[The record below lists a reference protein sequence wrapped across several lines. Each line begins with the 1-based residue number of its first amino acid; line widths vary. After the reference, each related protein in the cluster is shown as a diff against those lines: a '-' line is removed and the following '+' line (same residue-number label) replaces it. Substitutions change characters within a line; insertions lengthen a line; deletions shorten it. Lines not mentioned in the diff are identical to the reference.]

1 MRVHSIVQVCVNG
14 SVFCRQIKPGHK
26 NFRTTKISH
35 IIIFIVHLRVLLA
48 HMGRVT
54 GICFSLEDE
63 WVLSVGRD
71 KYFQWHETKKGNRM
85 GGYQTQAWCTS
96 IKYPFNH
103 YIQYCEYI

>member
-1 MRVHSIVQVCVNG
+1 
-14 SVFCRQIKPGHK
+14 
-26 NFRTTKISH
+26 
-35 IIIFIVHLRVLLA
+35 
-48 HMGRVT
+48 MGRVT

-71 KYFQWHETKKGNRM
+71 KYFQWHETKKGKRM

-103 YIQYCEYI
+103 YIQYCEYIYVSKRIVINVVLKSLR